1 VRLELTRRADLAT
14 RALVLL
20 AGSGERLKGARLA
33 EALGT
38 TEGFVPQVVQPLVV
52 SGWVRS
58 ERGPTGGYSA
68 SVDLSTVSV
77 LDVIEAVEG
86 ATPTTRCV
94 LADRPCNETGRCAL
108 HDPWS
113 RARTQLLGELAA
125 TPLSSLPPLPT
136 ADLPTSSAARAR
148 RATPS

>member
-14 RALVLL
+14 RAMVLL

-38 TEGFVPQVVQPLVV
+38 TEGFVPQVLQPLVV
-52 SGWVRS
+52 AGWVRS

-68 SVDLSTVSV
+68 AVDLADVSV

-86 ATPTTRCV
+86 PTPTTLCV
-94 LADRPCNETGRCAL
+94 LVDRPCGETGRCAL
-108 HDPWS
+108 HDPWA
-113 RARTQLLGELAA
+113 RARGQLLRELAA
-125 TPLSSLPPLPT
+125 TPLSALAPLPGP
-136 ADLPTSSAARAR
+136 DRPE
-148 RATPS
+148 ATP